1 MARAAETTKGTISA
15 PPAPASA
22 TLAEATDLNAFASTD
37 GVEKDKVLP
46 LPRWLVRVYFIFP
59 IVLYIPDGIFNFY
72 VYTDGVS
79 TKQPNL
85 VFQVGFFALWA
96 FVSLGVV
103 GMAYLLSVL
112 APWHWSQGHR
122 LQALFCGLGVIVAT
136 GITTWNSLAFR
147 STTFKAFQ
155 TDEWIWA
162 AWPQLRAA
170 GVSVTMILV

>member
-1 MARAAETTKGTISA
+1 MTSAHASTTLSPLRPGALDQPGAGISGAAGALTGALGRAT
-15 PPAPASA
+15 
-22 TLAEATDLNAFASTD
+22 ATD
-37 GVEKDKVLP
+37 GDKVLP

-103 GMAYLLSVL
+103 G
-112 APWHWSQGHR
+112 
-122 LQALFCGLGVIVAT
+122 
-136 GITTWNSLAFR
+136 
-147 STTFKAFQ
+147 
-155 TDEWIWA
+155 
-162 AWPQLRAA
+162 
-170 GVSVTMILV
+170 